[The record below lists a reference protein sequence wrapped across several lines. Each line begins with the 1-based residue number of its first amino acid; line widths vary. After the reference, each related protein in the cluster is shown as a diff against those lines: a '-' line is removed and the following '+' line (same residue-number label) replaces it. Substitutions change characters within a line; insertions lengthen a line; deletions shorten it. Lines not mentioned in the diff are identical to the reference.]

1 MPLWV
6 KNRSKTAMARFETK
20 FISQTLLRS
29 VEMTVIIPSPTIPES
44 LGVADRPASYEV
56 KDPYPV
62 LYLLHGLGND
72 HSDWTSYTNVEL
84 FAEEQSMA
92 VVMISAENKFYRKNA
107 DGDDFFHFLSE
118 EVPAFIKGMFPVS
131 NRPEDTYIAGLS
143 MGGYGAMIHG
153 LNHPERFAAI
163 GAFSAAIGTEDEQE
177 KNKLQD
183 GPFDPYGLIRKNVAE
198 GKKIPP
204 IYFSCGMQD
213 MLWEKVCHYE
223 KFMEEN
229 GVDVT
234 WVPVDGF
241 RHEWRFWNLQIEK
254 FLEWIPRTD
263 AYAADQKQHRSV

>member
-1 MPLWV
+1 
-6 KNRSKTAMARFETK
+6 MARFETK

-118 EVPAFIKGMFPVS
+118 EVPAFITGMFPVS
-131 NRPEDTYIAGLS
+131 NRSEDTYIAGLS
-143 MGGYGAMIHG
+143 MGGYGAIIHG

-177 KNKLQD
+177 KIS
-183 GPFDPYGLIRKNVAE
+183 FRTDPLTRTDSFVRMWQKERRFRLYICMWYAGYAL
-198 GKKIPP
+198 G
-204 IYFSCGMQD
+204 
-213 MLWEKVCHYE
+213 KVCHYE

-241 RHEWRFWNLQIEK
+241 RHEWRFWNIQIEK

-263 AYAADQKQHRSV
+263 AYAADQKKHRSV

>member
-1 MPLWV
+1 
-6 KNRSKTAMARFETK
+6 MARFETK

-92 VVMISAENKFYRKNA
+92 VIMISAENKFYRKNA

-153 LNHPERFAAI
+153 LNHPERFAA
-163 GAFSAAIGTEDEQE
+163 SE
-177 KNKLQD
+177 
-183 GPFDPYGLIRKNVAE
+183 PFPQQSEPRMNRRK
-198 GKKIPP
+198 IS
-204 IYFSCGMQD
+204 F
-213 MLWEKVCHYE
+213 
-223 KFMEEN
+223 
-229 GVDVT
+229 
-234 WVPVDGF
+234 
-241 RHEWRFWNLQIEK
+241 
-254 FLEWIPRTD
+254 RTD
-263 AYAADQKQHRSV
+263 PLTHTDSFVRMWQKERRSLPYIFPVVCRICFGKRYAIMKNSWKRTAWM